1 MATVKI
7 GARPATEIA
16 GSPKIE
22 DLKSISGALLT
33 SSAGLSGGEDV
44 PQNRLIVEQRWAYA
58 RFNANAGPT
67 TFVTGTGVIGDII
80 VMTAGA
86 TNSITLYDS
95 SANAA
100 TGIIGVISTNAQA
113 TIPLNIPY
121 VAGITYT
128 LAGGTAADVLIKYRP
143 DV

>member
-1 MATVKI
+1 MADLATLTPSGWVPNNIEHKDAT
-7 GARPATEIA
+7 GAERTN
-16 GSPKIE
+16 STT
-22 DLKSISGALLT
+22 LQ
-33 SSAGLSGGEDV
+33 GGEDV
-44 PQNRLIVEQRWAYA
+44 AQNRKIVEQRWAYA
-58 RFNANAGPT
+58 RFNANAGPA
-67 TFVTGTGVIGDII
+67 TFVTGTGVLGEIV

-95 SANAA
+95 AANAT

-128 LAGGTAADVLIKYRP
+128 LGGGTAADVLIKYRP